1 MLHSLRKSLAVL
13 PAALMFIA
21 SLSAAPA
28 AHAQQA
34 AAQHRAAPQTLA
46 QRGEVYGRFVDH
58 AAISQSI
65 KRAMR
70 AAPGWQEL
78 PDDMRESL
86 EMLAHKV
93 ARILNGNPDYVDSW
107 HDVSGYATLVEK
119 RLKGE
124 RV

>member
-1 MLHSLRKSLAVL
+1 MSEMDK
-13 PAALMFIA
+13 
-21 SLSAAPA
+21 
-28 AHAQQA
+28 
-34 AAQHRAAPQTLA
+34 TLA

-70 AAPGWQEL
+70 AAPGWQEM

-119 RLKGE
+119 RLKGDF
-124 RV
+124 

>member
-1 MLHSLRKSLAVL
+1 MSDLEK
-13 PAALMFIA
+13 
-21 SLSAAPA
+21 
-28 AHAQQA
+28 
-34 AAQHRAAPQTLA
+34 TLA
-46 QRGEVYGRFVDH
+46 ERGAVYGRFVDH
-58 AAISQSI
+58 ASISQSI

-124 RV
+124 VL

>member
-1 MLHSLRKSLAVL
+1 MSDQLEK
-13 PAALMFIA
+13 
-21 SLSAAPA
+21 
-28 AHAQQA
+28 
-34 AAQHRAAPQTLA
+34 TLA

-58 AAISQSI
+58 ATISQSI

-119 RLKGE
+119 RLKGD
-124 RV
+124 VL

>member
-1 MLHSLRKSLAVL
+1 MSDQLEK
-13 PAALMFIA
+13 
-21 SLSAAPA
+21 
-28 AHAQQA
+28 
-34 AAQHRAAPQTLA
+34 TLA
-46 QRGEVYGRFVDH
+46 ERGEVYGRFVDH

-119 RLKGE
+119 RLKGD
-124 RV
+124 VL

>member
-1 MLHSLRKSLAVL
+1 MSDQLEK
-13 PAALMFIA
+13 
-21 SLSAAPA
+21 
-28 AHAQQA
+28 
-34 AAQHRAAPQTLA
+34 TLA
-46 QRGEVYGRFVDH
+46 QRGAVYGRFVDH

-124 RV
+124 ML

>member
-1 MLHSLRKSLAVL
+1 MSELDK
-13 PAALMFIA
+13 
-21 SLSAAPA
+21 
-28 AHAQQA
+28 
-34 AAQHRAAPQTLA
+34 TLA

-93 ARILNGNPDYVDSW
+93 ARILNGNPDYVDCW
-107 HDVSGYATLVEK
+107 HDIQGYTALVEK

-124 RV
+124 VL

>member
-1 MLHSLRKSLAVL
+1 MSELDK
-13 PAALMFIA
+13 
-21 SLSAAPA
+21 
-28 AHAQQA
+28 
-34 AAQHRAAPQTLA
+34 TLA

-65 KRAMR
+65 KRSMR

-124 RV
+124 VL

>member
-1 MLHSLRKSLAVL
+1 MSDQLDK
-13 PAALMFIA
+13 
-21 SLSAAPA
+21 
-28 AHAQQA
+28 
-34 AAQHRAAPQTLA
+34 TLA
-46 QRGEVYGRFVDH
+46 ERGAVYGRFQDH
-58 AAISQSI
+58 ATISQSI

-70 AAPGWQEL
+70 ATPGWQEL

-124 RV
+124 VL

>member
-1 MLHSLRKSLAVL
+1 MSELDK
-13 PAALMFIA
+13 
-21 SLSAAPA
+21 
-28 AHAQQA
+28 
-34 AAQHRAAPQTLA
+34 TLA

-65 KRAMR
+65 KRSMR

-78 PDDMRESL
+78 PDDMCESL

-124 RV
+124 VL

>member
-1 MLHSLRKSLAVL
+1 MTYWEK
-13 PAALMFIA
+13 
-21 SLSAAPA
+21 
-28 AHAQQA
+28 
-34 AAQHRAAPQTLA
+34 TLA

-124 RV
+124 VL

>member
-1 MLHSLRKSLAVL
+1 MSDLEK
-13 PAALMFIA
+13 
-21 SLSAAPA
+21 
-28 AHAQQA
+28 
-34 AAQHRAAPQTLA
+34 TLA
-46 QRGEVYGRFVDH
+46 ERGEVYGRFVDH

-107 HDVSGYATLVEK
+107 HDIQGYTALVEK

-124 RV
+124 VL

>member
-1 MLHSLRKSLAVL
+1 MSELDK
-13 PAALMFIA
+13 
-21 SLSAAPA
+21 
-28 AHAQQA
+28 
-34 AAQHRAAPQTLA
+34 TLA

-119 RLKGE
+119 RLKGD
-124 RV
+124 VL

>member
-1 MLHSLRKSLAVL
+1 MSELDK
-13 PAALMFIA
+13 
-21 SLSAAPA
+21 
-28 AHAQQA
+28 
-34 AAQHRAAPQTLA
+34 TLA

-119 RLKGE
+119 RLKGD
-124 RV
+124 VVL